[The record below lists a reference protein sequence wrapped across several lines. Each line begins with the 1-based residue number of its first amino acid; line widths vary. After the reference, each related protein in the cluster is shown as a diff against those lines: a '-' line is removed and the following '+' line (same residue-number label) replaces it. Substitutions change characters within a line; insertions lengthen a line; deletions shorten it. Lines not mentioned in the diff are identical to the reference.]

1 MPITTQSAKGKGRR
15 LQQAVVRDI
24 LAAFPHC
31 LAADDVRS
39 TSMGAGGEDVQLS
52 PAARQ
57 CMPYSIECKNTER
70 LALWD
75 ALQQCEAN
83 APPGATPLVVF
94 KRNHSRVYAVV
105 PWEHFLSLCVPPPRA
120 ADDDEGG
127 AAAGEPDAAHAAK
140 RRRVVAATAVLQDAV
155 KQATNIL
162 HGEEQDDAA
171 QDDGR
176 PSPREH

>member
-105 PWEHFLSLCVPPPRA
+105 PWEHFLSLCVPPRA
-120 ADDDEGG
+120 ADEDEGG

-140 RRRVVAATAVLQDAV
+140 RRRVVAATAILQDAV